1 MNETNIVFAF
11 VFISS
16 SFLILDDD
24 DDDEEDQPTNVDS
37 HSDVFI
43 SFISFHFFLIKR
55 QIFESSINE
64 NR

>member
-16 SFLILDDD
+16 SFLILDDYD
-24 DDDEEDQPTNVDS
+24 DNQDQPTNVDS